1 MGQQWEFPAFF
12 IYDWAKLEQC
22 EQGEALKSVGYA
34 FIKNKNMLWPASVC
48 LIAVLLT
55 IVIINTVVGLL
66 VYYFD
71 PAQSIYWHVLSP
83 YLIALVGSI
92 MVVSVLYEFY
102 VFRAGGYSLA
112 RQMGARRLSLIES
125 VPEESV
131 ALKIAEQLAD
141 TFLIEPP
148 AVYVLPDEVGVN
160 ALTAGFNPGNTAII
174 LTWGA
179 LQNLD
184 EIELYGLL
192 SHEFNKILSGEAAE
206 NTRLKILYSSL
217 TTFSQWGSKI
227 AKRGFYRNGMPAENK
242 FETLFVGIG
251 AVIWLIGSLGVLITR
266 FIKYISLGGRTFKND
281 QKTRRL
287 IQNDA
292 NVQTLLRIYVHHSG
306 SQIHSEYAESI
317 SHMCFANSLSQ
328 QNWLNIHP
336 SIEQR
341 IYEMN
346 PSLIQDLQ
354 LENLKKL
361 QNQPLFSLFRSL
373 EEMAVTSAASWSSPQ
388 PLPLLR
394 LSPISFAIKDAV
406 KPLNP
411 ENRANTPRPELIE
424 RALQTATG
432 SREVMVAIL
441 MIRQYRE
448 FIPTDAEVSRAIVDS
463 LLNLDGRVHISIFQQ
478 ACKNIGGMPTTVAR
492 QFVMKLARI
501 IQEDGEIGLLDAL
514 LLECVK
520 YELNLLPVHTP
531 TALEE
536 VKPQIVRL
544 IDALLHVQQI
554 NSDNQLDVR
563 ERILKRI
570 LTQKE
575 LEMYTEI
582 SDEPIDLAEILN
594 DISGLLLRDRLSI
607 LGIAEICLWNDRII
621 TQDEFD
627 VMELLYWRLGFEVDE
642 IVDQMQ
648 KKNSIMII

>member
-1 MGQQWEFPAFF
+1 
-12 IYDWAKLEQC
+12 
-22 EQGEALKSVGYA
+22 
-34 FIKNKNMLWPASVC
+34 MLWPASVC

-55 IVIINTVVGLL
+55 IAIINTVVGLL

-373 EEMAVTSAASWSSPQ
+373 EEMAVTSTASWSSPQ

>member
-1 MGQQWEFPAFF
+1 M
-12 IYDWAKLEQC
+12 
-22 EQGEALKSVGYA
+22 KSVGYA

-411 ENRANTPRPELIE
+411 ENRANTLRPELIE

-520 YELNLLPVHTP
+520 YELNLLPLHTP

>member
-1 MGQQWEFPAFF
+1 MRN
-12 IYDWAKLEQC
+12 
-22 EQGEALKSVGYA
+22 VGYD
-34 FIKNKNMLWPASVC
+34 FIKNKNIVLPVSFC

-55 IVIINTVVGLL
+55 IFIINTVVGLF
-66 VYYFD
+66 VFYVD
-71 PAQSIYWHVLSP
+71 STQSIFWHMLSP
-83 YLIALVGSI
+83 YLIALLLCVMLI
-92 MVVSVLYEFY
+92 SVIYEFY
-102 VFRAGGYSLA
+102 LFRNGGYSLA
-112 RQMGARRLSLIES
+112 KQMGARRLSPMES
-125 VPEESV
+125 IPEESA
-131 ALKIAEQLAD
+131 ALQITQQLAD

-160 ALTAGFNPGNTAII
+160 TLTAGFSPRDTAII

-179 LQNLD
+179 VQTLD
-184 EIELYGLL
+184 KVELYGLL
-192 SHEFNKILSGEAAE
+192 SHEFNKILSGETAE

-227 AKRGFYRNGMPAENK
+227 AKSGFYRTGIRRENK
-242 FETLFVGIG
+242 FETFYVAIG

-292 NVQTLLRIYVHHSG
+292 NIQTLLRIHVHHSG
-306 SQIHSEYAESI
+306 SQIYSEYAESI
-317 SHMCFANSLSQ
+317 SHMCFANSLSP

-336 SIEQR
+336 NINQR
-341 IYEMN
+341 IYELN
-346 PSLIQDLQ
+346 PALIQDLQ

-361 QNQPLFSLFRSL
+361 KNQPLFSLFRSL
-373 EEMAVTSAASWSSPQ
+373 EEVVPETAMSWSSPQ

-394 LSPISFAIKDAV
+394 LSPISFAIKDAI

-411 ENRANTPRPELIE
+411 ELRLSMPRPELLE

-448 FIPTDAEVSRAIVDS
+448 FIPTEAEVSRAIVDS

-492 QFVMKLARI
+492 QFLMKLARI

-520 YELNLLPVHTP
+520 YELNLLPAHIP
-531 TALEE
+531 TALDE

-554 NSDNQLDVR
+554 NSGNQLEVR
-563 ERILKRI
+563 ERILNRI
-570 LTQKE
+570 LSARE
-575 LEMYTEI
+575 LDLYNEI

-594 DISGLLLRDRLSI
+594 DISGLLLRERLGI
-607 LGIAEICLWNDRII
+607 LGIAEACLWSDRIV
-621 TQDEFD
+621 TQDELD
-627 VMELLYWRLGFEVDE
+627 VMELLYWRLGFEAE
-642 IVDQMQ
+642 QTIQQML
-648 KKNSIMII
+648 KKNSLTIM

>member
-1 MGQQWEFPAFF
+1 M
-12 IYDWAKLEQC
+12 
-22 EQGEALKSVGYA
+22 KSVGYA

-55 IVIINTVVGLL
+55 IAIINTVVGLL

-373 EEMAVTSAASWSSPQ
+373 EEMAVTSTASWSSPQ

-411 ENRANTPRPELIE
+411 ENRANTSRPELIE

>member
-1 MGQQWEFPAFF
+1 M
-12 IYDWAKLEQC
+12 
-22 EQGEALKSVGYA
+22 KSVGYA

-55 IVIINTVVGLL
+55 IAIINIVVGLL

-411 ENRANTPRPELIE
+411 ENRANTLRPELIE

-520 YELNLLPVHTP
+520 YELNLLPLHTP